1 MTTRRFEVTRVPER
15 RQEHVISDPSEIIP
29 LIHLQEDIPS
39 PPPLPLAFTSI
50 NETNRAS
57 PRLFNSFR
65 HRFKPHFASTD
76 VIPRVET
83 VAGSIPQSISVTNLT
98 IGSDLGKG
106 DSYYSTAHSNVVDT
120 NSLRLTNKFLHELRL
135 KRHELHEK
143 ANNLP
148 IDQRIERNRQQH
160 DRQIM
165 RAQDIFA
172 VHFAMNE
179 NDVTPSDIFNEDAQE
194 AIRNN
199 IFNELDRQRMKQ
211 YHKQYRHLVLGRA
224 LLTLITS
231 FLLFMSITL
240 VYVVIDLFDRAKY
253 AEATLPESEFLSMA
267 NDKANDAR

>member
-1 MTTRRFEVTRVPER
+1 MPTRRFEVTRVPER
-15 RQEHVISDPSEIIP
+15 AQEHVKSDPLEIIP
-29 LIHLQEDIPS
+29 LIHVQEDIPS
-39 PPPLPLAFTSI
+39 PPPLPLSFTSI
-50 NETNRAS
+50 NETNRAP

-65 HRFKPHFASTD
+65 HRFKPHFASAD
-76 VIPRVET
+76 VIPQVST
-83 VAGSIPQSISVTNLT
+83 VAGSIPQSTSLTNLT

-106 DSYYSTAHSNVVDT
+106 DSHYSTAHSNAFDT
-120 NSLRLTNKFLHELRL
+120 NSLCLTNKFLHELRL
-135 KRHELHEK
+135 KRREFHEQ

-148 IDQRIERNRQQH
+148 IDQRIERNRQQY

-179 NDVTPSDIFNEDAQE
+179 NDTMPSDIYTEDAQE
-194 AIRNN
+194 TIRNN

-253 AEATLPESEFLSMA
+253 AEATLPESEFLSMT
-267 NDKANDAR
+267 NDKPDAAR